1 MIQKNSGVVF
11 FVLGTKKIVK
21 VVGGKIRNYFCIKS
35 CPVKVLSYHRG
46 GEAAYINHIGQRER
60 LTLK

>member
-21 VVGGKIRNYFCIKS
+21 VVGGNFKFAFEIFVS
-35 CPVKVLSYHRG
+35 
-46 GEAAYINHIGQRER
+46 R
-60 LTLK
+60 LVRTSFPYTI